1 MLKYLISILFGI
13 VEGITEWLPVSSTG
27 HMILFN
33 ALIHFENY
41 VSSDFYSMYEV
52 VIQLGAIL
60 AVALLFFKAL
70 WPLKRDEESN
80 ISLDKNTLNLWLKII
95 ISSIPAAC
103 IIPFD
108 DYFEEMFYNPI
119 SVAIALIVFGIGF
132 IVIEKLHKGKR
143 ARVNSLNDL
152 TYLDALLIGCFQVLA
167 AIFPGTSRSGATILG
182 GLLIGVAR
190 GIATEYTFFLAL
202 PAMAGASLLKLL
214 KFSGVLAFNEIM
226 ILLVGMIS
234 AFVVSLYVIRN
245 LLGYVRKHDFT
256 IFGYYRII
264 LGIIVIIFF
273 SL

>member
-1 MLKYLISILFGI
+1 MAIIISILFGI

-132 IVIEKLHKGKR
+132 IVIEKLHKGRR

>member
-1 MLKYLISILFGI
+1 M
-13 VEGITEWLPVSSTG
+13 
-27 HMILFN
+27 
-33 ALIHFENY
+33 
-41 VSSDFYSMYEV
+41 
-52 VIQLGAIL
+52 
-60 AVALLFFKAL
+60 
-70 WPLKRDEESN
+70 
-80 ISLDKNTLNLWLKII
+80 
-95 ISSIPAAC
+95 
-103 IIPFD
+103 
-108 DYFEEMFYNPI
+108 
-119 SVAIALIVFGIGF
+119 
-132 IVIEKLHKGKR
+132 
-143 ARVNSLNDL
+143 
-152 TYLDALLIGCFQVLA
+152 LA

-226 ILLVGMIS
+226 ILLVGMSS